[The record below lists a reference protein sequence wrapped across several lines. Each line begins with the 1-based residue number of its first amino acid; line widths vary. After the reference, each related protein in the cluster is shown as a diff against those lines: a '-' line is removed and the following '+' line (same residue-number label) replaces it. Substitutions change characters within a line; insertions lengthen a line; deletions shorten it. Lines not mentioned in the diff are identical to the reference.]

1 MMNLSN
7 IENPDEKIKT
17 LLKQA
22 IKNKE
27 DKINKL
33 NSDIESIKKQD
44 NDGNIF
50 VPLKK
55 EPEFNVTYVGK
66 AITTIIGDILYG
78 FGKGVRLMSEDI
90 DKQRGGNT
98 TDSNNN
104 SNNNSNINSN
114 NNTNNNISKEKIQN
128 NTNEL
133 AQVIDKAQNKVNSKS
148 LGDTNKSLNDSYSK
162 ATELGETAFKSGLKW
177 TEDFINM
184 LIDVTL
190 DATGQS
196 DVTDIS
202 WKELSPELNKKLVL
216 TAGLLKELSENPATR
231 EAVKEIAKAIAI
243 TMVEIMK
250 EIKPELDK
258 VTEQSL
264 EMLDEVS
271 KKAVSGASQTG
282 LSVAQAFIAEIPF
295 WGGII
300 DFIIAMGKGFNAVS
314 ETYKVFI
321 TKSSPIMIDSAKAY
335 VNTEE
340 TIERGKNRISNAY
353 DNAMDTL
360 TNASNMNNQVNS
372 GLNSEMNSETT
383 SEMNSE
389 TNNDDNIT
397 NNTNVMK
404 GGVFIPNKNI
414 KNKILK
420 GGNRL
425 KKTMKLFHK
434 TLPRVKYSYKNND
447 HKDNHYR
454 KHGNYHKRTK
464 TNKKRK
470 HNTRKHNK

>member
-1 MMNLSN
+1 MNLSN
-7 IENPDEKIKT
+7 IENPDEKIKI

-27 DKINKL
+27 DKITKL
-33 NSDIESIKKQD
+33 NSDIESIKKQK
-44 NDGNIF
+44 NDGHIF
-50 VPLKK
+50 VPLEQ

-78 FGKGVRLMSEDI
+78 FGKGVQLMKEDI
-90 DKQRGGNT
+90 DKQSGGNIAET
-98 TDSNNN
+98 NN
-104 SNNNSNINSN
+104 SINN
-114 NNTNNNISKEKIQN
+114 NNNISKEKIQN

-133 AQVIDKAQNKVNSKS
+133 SQVIDKAQNKANNTS
-148 LGDTNKSLNDSYSK
+148 LAVDTNKSLNETYSK
-162 ATELGETAFKSGLKW
+162 AAELGETAFKSGLKW
-177 TEDFINM
+177 TEEFINM
-184 LIDVTL
+184 IIDLSL
-190 DATGQS
+190 DSTGQS
-196 DVTDIS
+196 DVNDIS
-202 WKELSPELNKKLVL
+202 WQELSPQLNKKLVL
-216 TAGLLKELSENPATR
+216 MAGLLRELSDNPATR
-231 EAVKEIAKAIAI
+231 EAVKEIAQAIAI

-271 KKAVSGASQTG
+271 EKAVRGATQTG
-282 LSVAQAFIAEIPF
+282 LSVGQAFIAEIPF

-300 DFIIAMGKGFNAVS
+300 DFIIAIGKGFNAVA
-314 ETYKVFI
+314 ETYKVFV
-321 TKSSPIMIDSAKAY
+321 TKSSPIMVDSAQAY

-340 TIERGKNRISNAY
+340 TVERGKDRISNAY
-353 DNAMDTL
+353 DNAMNNL
-360 TNASNMNNQVNS
+360 TNASNMN
-372 GLNSEMNSETT
+372 

-434 TLPRVKYSYKNND
+434 TIPRVTYKNND